1 MAEIGNTRTGGGII
15 KRTFENIAEMINGVS
30 CSQPPQQQDLLD
42 DDDIFNQ
49 PSFLDAVSALEQAFL
64 QTRKNYPAQPAQ
76 PTTSQSQQHIQTP
89 SFDLGVP
96 SPQPAAMEQPQDKI
110 DSSELR
116 NIARDLE
123 EDSENTISDEQQLD
137 TTPVDNTM
145 KELFDSEQLFE
156 YAGYYFNRETFQSMR
171 VGELE
176 SVIVDVWC
184 LRLNQLDLNRRVD
197 RPKRIFFSTH
207 AFLQLD
213 SPTNWERGENT
224 EQSSYQTD
232 FEQCLDTEINNIGKL
247 DISDAQLIFF
257 GIFRHHHFYIMCYNF
272 TTSMLEIIDN
282 RPLPKGMR
290 IQQKYADSPKVLDPY
305 LASLR
310 ALYTSRIIIMPVNVH
325 KANVIR
331 NAEEH
336 FIGKRLLQ

>member
-1 MAEIGNTRTGGGII
+1 MGKVIPRFERKEERVHERIDENVQAELSDESLKKVTSVLRKMGDTVVEFAEVMAEIGNTRTGGGII

-30 CSQPPQQQDLLD
+30 SSQPPQQQGLLD

-64 QTRKNYPAQPAQ
+64 QTRKNYAAQPAQ

-110 DSSELR
+110 DSTELR

-123 EDSENTISDEQQLD
+123 EDSENTIFDEQQLD
-137 TTPVDNTM
+137 TTPADNTM
-145 KELFDSEQLFE
+145 KELFDR
-156 YAGYYFNRETFQSMR
+156 G
-171 VGELE
+171 
-176 SVIVDVWC
+176 
-184 LRLNQLDLNRRVD
+184 LDM
-197 RPKRIFFSTH
+197 PKRIFFSTQ

-232 FEQCLDTEINNIGKL
+232 FEQCLDTEINNVGKL
-247 DISDAQLIFF
+247 DISDAPLAWTDCGLYCMRQMETYM
-257 GIFRHHHFYIMCYNF
+257 GNPQWKCGF
-272 TTSMLEIIDN
+272 T
-282 RPLPKGMR
+282 PKN
-290 IQQKYADSPKVLDPY
+290 PNDPY

-310 ALYTSRIIIMPVNVH
+310 ALYTSRIIMMPVNVH